1 MGLHSGLHV
10 FTRLCQHGSSC
21 CCVNAISTQWKG
33 WQSVQKW
40 QHPLSFN
47 AKLKQQGALTAVCN
61 LEPVRL
67 LG

>member
-1 MGLHSGLHV
+1 MGLPSGLHV
-10 FTRLCQHGSSC
+10 FTCLCQNGSFC

-40 QHPLSFN
+40 QRPLSFI
-47 AKLKQQGALTAVCN
+47 AKLKQQGALTAVGN
-61 LEPVRL
+61 LGPVRL